1 MNENDGKIY
10 IFEGIDNVGKSTV
23 MEDVSKRLKQK
34 DIDVS
39 MYSFPGKDEGTLGSL
54 VYDIHHKQEEY
65 FDGELNP
72 ISLQLLHVSA
82 HIELIKKSIIP
93 DLKKGKL
100 ILLDRFWWSTFC
112 YGIVSGINKSD
123 LEDLLIIEFKY
134 WEKIKINKIFYIER
148 KLVEP
153 FDIERDKN
161 LLDEYKKITNN
172 SSQNLV
178 LNINNNCSLN
188 ETSDK
193 IVSEIMKDFEAFQM
207 NLFDNNILK
216 KNKDFKNINPS
227 STLIKSPIYSEYWKF
242 TAERQKIFFARFNN
256 EKFPWSQD
264 YILNKYKFTNVYR
277 ASDRVSQYLIR
288 NVIYQTEQAHNEKD
302 ILFRILLFKL
312 FNKIETWETLE
323 EKLGEVSYKTY
334 SFDVYNKIFLDELE
348 QNKKIYSAAYIMPS
362 GVSSFNH
369 SKKHQ
374 NNLKLLEYMLK
385 DNLLNKIKECNSLE
399 ELYHLLIDYPTLGS
413 FLAFQLAIDIN
424 YSPICDFDEMS
435 FVIAGPGAKRGID
448 KCFEYRGK
456 YTYEDVIKWMADK
469 QEKEISRLNLEF
481 SNLWGRKLQLIDCQ
495 NIFCETD
502 KYTRV
507 KHPEYN
513 LGKNTRIK
521 QMFRAS
527 NRENIEYFFPP
538 KWGINESIKRERI
551 DW

>member
-1 MNENDGKIY
+1 MNENGGQIY

-23 MEDVSKRLKQK
+23 MDKVSEKLELKGY
-34 DIDVS
+34 DIS
-39 MYSFPGKDEGTLGSL
+39 KYSFPGKEEGTLGSL
-54 VYDIHHKQEEY
+54 VYDIHHEQGKY
-65 FDGELNP
+65 FKEELNP
-72 ISLQLLHVSA
+72 ISLQILHIAA
-82 HIELIKKSIIP
+82 HIELLQKKLIP
-93 DLKKGKL
+93 DLKNGKL

-112 YGIVSGINKSD
+112 YGVVSGIDKEELNN
-123 LEDLLIIEFKY
+123 LLIPELKY
-134 WEKIKINKIFYIER
+134 WENIHINKVFYLER
-148 KLVEP
+148 KPSEQVITDEKKRL
-153 FDIERDKN
+153 I
-161 LLDEYKKITNN
+161 DEYR
-172 SSQNLV
+172 
-178 LNINNNCSLN
+178 
-188 ETSDK
+188 K
-193 IVSEIMKDFEAFQM
+193 IVSNSQEYLVHNISNDSTIIQSSNKIVNE
-207 NLFDNNILK
+207 ILK
-216 KNKDFKNINPS
+216 NCKGLQMDLFGDIAPKKSKTIKKIHTS

-256 EKFPWSQD
+256 ENFPWSQD
-264 YILNKYKFTNVYR
+264 YILSKYKFTNVYR

-288 NVIYQTEQAHNEKD
+288 NVIYQTGQAHDEED

-323 EKLGEVSYKTY
+323 GKLGKVSYKTY
-334 SFDVYNKIFLDELE
+334 SFDVYNKIFLDELK

-385 DNLLNKIKECNSLE
+385 DDLLNKVKECNSLE
-399 ELYHLLIDYPTLGS
+399 ELYHLLLNYPTLGS

-448 KCFEYRGK
+448 KCFESRGN

-469 QEKEISRLNLEF
+469 QEKEISRLNLDF

-513 LGKNTRIK
+513 HGKNTRIK
-521 QMFRAS
+521 QIFRAS

-538 KWGINESIKRERI
+538 KWGINESIKRERM